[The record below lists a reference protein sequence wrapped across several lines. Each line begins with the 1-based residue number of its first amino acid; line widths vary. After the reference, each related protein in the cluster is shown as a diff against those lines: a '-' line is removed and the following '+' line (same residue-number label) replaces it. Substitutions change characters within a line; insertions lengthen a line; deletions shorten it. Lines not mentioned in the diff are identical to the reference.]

1 MCLTR
6 ALDADCLIWSC
17 CVMWFFKIK
26 GHPKMTCFVVF
37 WSGKRDSNSRP
48 QPWQGCALPTE
59 LFPHFSSKPLFRLGL
74 QRYEDFLILQ
84 IFSDFFAHFYEKSA
98 KSGVGHPL
106 FADNFYKSTLKLVF
120 LLLFHVCLQEFLLY
134 IGRYRLVVS
143 EVHCEGCATRRE

>member
-6 ALDADCLIWSC
+6 ALNADSSSEA
-17 CVMWFFKIK
+17 
-26 GHPKMTCFVVF
+26 VVLSVVFQNQRPSEDDLF